1 MTLLRRHAFALAL
14 LGLLAPL
21 GACTVNP
28 ATGQQS
34 FTGFMSESEELR
46 IGAQEHPK
54 ILREFGGAYEDAA
67 LADYVRRV
75 GDSLARVS
83 ETPNLRYTFTVLNDD
98 KVNAFAL
105 PGGYVYITRGL
116 LALADNE
123 AEMAGVLAHEIGHVV
138 ARHTAQRYSQAMAA
152 NIGLTVLGVLGQAAG
167 VPGAVGDLAQFGA
180 AAALQS
186 YSREQEM
193 ESDMLGVRYMTRVGY
208 SPGAMNSFFR
218 KMEAHDQLQ
227 AALEGRPAGED
238 RYSIMSTHP
247 RTSQR
252 IEQAIALARAG
263 AVADPRFE
271 RDAFLARIDGMTFG
285 DDPRQGVRRGRE
297 FIHPGLRFR
306 FVVPPGFA
314 LFNSPRQVVA
324 RGSQQSVIVF
334 DMEAE
339 AKARAVGSLANYL
352 VRDWGARFALREVEP
367 IAVNGLDGATGR
379 SQVRTRNGVMDL
391 RLVAIRAE
399 PSRVYRMVFVTP
411 PRLTESLRAELQ
423 RTTYSFRMLSPAE
436 AAQVKPLRI
445 ALVAAKPGDTAET
458 LSARMPFASHRLE
471 WFEALNGLARG
482 QPLVPGEK
490 FKTVVE

>member
-1 MTLLRRHAFALAL
+1 MTSLGRAAFALAL

-21 GACTVNP
+21 AACTVNP

-34 FTGFMSESEELR
+34 FTGFMSEGEELR

-54 ILREFGGAYEDAA
+54 ILREFGGAYDDPA
-67 LADYVRRV
+67 LADYVRQV
-75 GDSLARVS
+75 GESLARVS

-186 YSREQEM
+186 YSREQEI
-193 ESDMLGVRYMTRVGY
+193 EADMLGVRYMSRIGY
-208 SPGAMNSFFR
+208 GSGAMNSFFR

-227 AALEGRPAGED
+227 AALEGRPAGEE
-238 RYSIMSTHP
+238 RYNIMSTHP

-252 IEQAIALARAG
+252 IEQAIALARVNAI
-263 AVADPRFE
+263 ANPRYE
-271 RDAFLARIDGMTFG
+271 RDAFLARIDGMIFG
-285 DDPRQGVRRGRE
+285 DDPRQGIRRGRE

-306 FVVPPGFA
+306 FVVPPDFA
-314 LFNSPRQVVA
+314 LFNSPRPIVA
-324 RGSQQSVIVF
+324 RGPQQSVIVF
-334 DMEAE
+334 DMETE
-339 AKARAVGSLANYL
+339 AKARAAGQLTRYLA
-352 VRDWGARFALREVEP
+352 RDWGARLALRDVES
-367 IAVNGLDGATGR
+367 IAINGLDGATGWSR
-379 SQVRTRNGVMDL
+379 AQTRTGVMDV
-391 RLVAIRAE
+391 RLVAIRADA
-399 PSRVYRMVFVTP
+399 SRIYRMVFVTP

-423 RTTYSFRMLSPAE
+423 RTTYSFRLLSPAE

-445 ALVAAKPGDTAET
+445 ALVAAKAGDTAES

-471 WFEALNGLARG
+471 WFEALNGLVRG
-482 QPLVPGEK
+482 QPLVPGVT
-490 FKTVVE
+490 FKTVAD